1 MLNLKRLLP
10 CVFLALSA
18 TASAQV
24 QVKDPWVRATVPAQ
38 KSSGAF
44 MQLSA
49 KEDARLISVRSPVA
63 GIVELHQMS
72 LVDNVMRMSAVKGI
86 EIPAGRGAELKPG
99 GYHVMLLDLKQQ
111 LKEGDTVP
119 MTLVVEGKDR
129 KRQTIEVKATV
140 RSLQATAP
148 AARSAHHEMKH

>member
-1 MLNLKRLLP
+1 MSTFKRIYPFIFL
-10 CVFLALSA
+10 CVSA
-18 TASAQV
+18 TALAQV
-24 QVKDPWVRATVPAQ
+24 QVKEPWVRATVPAQ

-49 KEDARLISVRSPVA
+49 KEDSRLISASSPVA

-72 LVDNVMRMSAVKGI
+72 LSNNVMKMSAVKAI
-86 EIPAGRGAELKPG
+86 DIPAGRGAELKPG

-111 LKEGDTVP
+111 LREGDTVP
-119 MTLVVEGKDR
+119 MTLVVEGKDK

-140 RSLQATAP
+140 RSLQATGP
-148 AARSAHHEMKH
+148 AAKSAHHEMKH